1 MYENERY
8 KFVYV
13 DGKKVPEHVLVWERA
28 HDPKPQGC
36 DIHHIDGNGKNNAL
50 ENLECLTKSE
60 HRRLHAMLK
69 LEGMDVIDSTDPAI
83 IASRKRNNE
92 STKAHRQAHL
102 EEERAKDRAEYQRNK
117 EQVRLKNKRFY
128 RRHRE
133 EIRDAQAEYERQHT
147 AERAKRNADY
157 YAAHA
162 EERKQY
168 ARDYN
173 AAHKEAIAERRR
185 AYTQA
190 NSERIKAYKQGYKA
204 VHAAQEKLRRAIRK
218 GSSEEDL
225 DKIRAEIEQV
235 KLEFQKKKE
244 TSGNDG
250 NQA

>member
-28 HDPKPQGC
+28 HGPKPQGC

-60 HRRLHAMLK
+60 HKTLHAKLK
-69 LEGMDVIDSTDPAI
+69 REGRDVIDSTDPSI
-83 IASRKRNNE
+83 IKSRAE
-92 STKAHRQAHL
+92 SLKNAKAHRQEHL

-117 EQVRLKNKRFY
+117 ERELQINHSY
-128 RRHRE
+128 YQRHRE
-133 EIRDAQAEYERQHT
+133 EIRSAQAEYERQHT

-162 EERKQY
+162 EERKKY

-185 AYTQA
+185 AYNQA
-190 NSERIKAYKQGYKA
+190 NVEQIKEYRAAYRA
-204 VHAAQEKLRRAIRK
+204 VHAANERLRKAILR
-218 GSSEEDL
+218 GLPEET
-225 DKIRAEIEQV
+225 IAQFREQV
-235 KLEFQKKKE
+235 AKAKLEFQEQRSKK
-244 TSGNDG
+244 G
-250 NQA
+250 Q

>member
-1 MYENERY
+1 MYETERY
-8 KFVYV
+8 RYV
-13 DGKKVPEHVLVWERA
+13 CVGRKKVPEHVLVWERA
-28 HDPKPQGC
+28 HGPKPPGC

-60 HRRLHAMLK
+60 HRRLHSMLK
-69 LEGMDVIDSTDPAI
+69 LEGMDVVDSTDPAI

-92 STKAHRQAHL
+92 AAKAHRLAHL

-117 EQVRLKNKRFY
+117 EQVARKNKRFY

-133 EIRDAQAEYERQHT
+133 EIRSAQAEYERQHT

-185 AYTQA
+185 AYNQA
-190 NSERIKAYKQGYKA
+190 NSERIKAHRQEYKA

-225 DKIRAEIEQV
+225 AKIRVEIEQA

-250 NQA
+250 NQT

>member
-28 HDPKPQGC
+28 HGPKPQGC

-60 HRRLHAMLK
+60 HRRIHAMLK

-92 STKAHRQAHL
+92 ATKAHRQAHL

-157 YAAHA
+157 YAAHS

-190 NSERIKAYKQGYKA
+190 NRDRIKAYKQAYKA
-204 VHAAQEKLRRAIRK
+204 VHAANERLRKAILR
-218 GSSEEDL
+218 GLPEETVAQFRD
-225 DKIRAEIEQV
+225 QV
-235 KLEFQKKKE
+235 AKAKLEFQEQRSKK
-244 TSGNDG
+244 G
-250 NQA
+250 Q

>member
-1 MYENERY
+1 MYETDRY
-8 KFVYV
+8 KIVCV
-13 DGKKVPEHVLVWERA
+13 GRKKVPEHVLVWERA
-28 HDPKPQGC
+28 HGPKPPGC
-36 DIHHIDGNGKNNAL
+36 EIHHIDGNGKNNAL

-60 HRRLHAMLK
+60 HRRLHAMLRR
-69 LEGMDVIDSTDPAI
+69 EGLDVIDASDPTI
-83 IASRKRNNE
+83 IKSRAVSNTN
-92 STKAHRQAHL
+92 TKAHRQAHL

-117 EQVRLKNKRFY
+117 EQVKLKNKRFY

-133 EIRDAQAEYERQHT
+133 EIRSAQAEYERQHT

-173 AAHKEAIAERRR
+173 AANKEAIAERRR

-225 DKIRAEIEQV
+225 ARIRAEIEQA

-250 NQA
+250 NQT

>member
-1 MYENERY
+1 MFEGERY
-8 KFVYV
+8 RYVYI
-13 DGKKVPEHVLVWERA
+13 DGKKVPEHVAVWEKA
-28 HDPKPQGC
+28 HGPKPQGC

-60 HRRLHAMLK
+60 HKRLHAMFK
-69 LEGMDVIDSTDPAI
+69 LEGCDVINSDDPGI
-83 IASRKRNNE
+83 IAARERANRMA
-92 STKAHRQAHL
+92 KAHRQAHL

-185 AYTQA
+185 AYNQA
-190 NSERIKAYKQGYKA
+190 NSERIKEYRAAYRA
-204 VHAAQEKLRRAIRK
+204 VHAANERLRKAILR
-218 GSSEEDL
+218 GLPEETVAQFRD
-225 DKIRAEIEQV
+225 QV
-235 KLEFQKKKE
+235 AKAKLEFQEQRSKK
-244 TSGNDG
+244 G
-250 NQA
+250 Q

>member
-1 MYENERY
+1 MYENQRY
-8 KFVYV
+8 KYVYV
-13 DGKKVPEHVLVWERA
+13 GRKKVPEHVLVWERA
-28 HDPKPQGC
+28 HGPKPPGC

-69 LEGMDVIDSTDPAI
+69 IEGMDVIDSTDPAI
-83 IASRKRNNE
+83 IESRKRNNE
-92 STKAHRQAHL
+92 ATKAHRQAHL
-102 EEERAKDRAEYQRNK
+102 EEERAKDRAEYQKNK
-117 EQVRLKNKRFY
+117 EQVALKNKRYY

-133 EIRDAQAEYERQHT
+133 EVRSAQAEYERQHT

-204 VHAAQEKLRRAIRK
+204 VHAAQEKLRRAVRK
-218 GSSEEDL
+218 GASEEDL
-225 DKIRAEIEQV
+225 VKIRAEIEQA
-235 KLEFQKKKE
+235 KLEFKQAKE

-250 NQA
+250 IQA

>member
-28 HDPKPQGC
+28 HGPKPQGC

-173 AAHKEAIAERRR
+173 AAHKEEIAERRR

-190 NSERIKAYKQGYKA
+190 NSDRIKAYKQDYKA
-204 VHAAQEKLRRAIRK
+204 VHAANERLRKAILR
-218 GSSEEDL
+218 GLPEET
-225 DKIRAEIEQV
+225 IAQFREQV
-235 KLEFQKKKE
+235 AKAKLEFQEQRSKK
-244 TSGNDG
+244 G
-250 NQA
+250 Q

>member
-28 HDPKPQGC
+28 HGPKPQGC

-117 EQVRLKNKRFY
+117 EQVARKNKRYY

-185 AYTQA
+185 AYNQA
-190 NSERIKAYKQGYKA
+190 NVEQIKEYRAAYRA
-204 VHAAQEKLRRAIRK
+204 VHAANERLRKAILR
-218 GSSEEDL
+218 GLPEETVAQFRD
-225 DKIRAEIEQV
+225 QV
-235 KLEFQKKKE
+235 AKAKLEFQEQRSKK
-244 TSGNDG
+244 G
-250 NQA
+250 Q

>member
-28 HDPKPQGC
+28 HGPKPQGC

-92 STKAHRQAHL
+92 TTKAHRQAHL

-117 EQVRLKNKRFY
+117 EQVKLKNKRYY

-147 AERAKRNADY
+147 SERAKSNADY

-190 NSERIKAYKQGYKA
+190 NSDRIKAYKQAYKA
-204 VHAAQEKLRRAIRK
+204 VHAANERLRKAILR
-218 GSSEEDL
+218 GLPEETVAQFRD
-225 DKIRAEIEQV
+225 QV
-235 KLEFQKKKE
+235 AKAKLEFQEQRSKK
-244 TSGNDG
+244 G
-250 NQA
+250 Q

>member
-28 HDPKPQGC
+28 HGPKPQGC

-117 EQVRLKNKRFY
+117 EQVARKNKRYY

-185 AYTQA
+185 AYNQA
-190 NSERIKAYKQGYKA
+190 NVEQIKEYRAAYRA
-204 VHAAQEKLRRAIRK
+204 VHAANERLRKAILR
-218 GSSEEDL
+218 GLPEET
-225 DKIRAEIEQV
+225 IAQFREQV
-235 KLEFQKKKE
+235 AKAKLEFQEQRRKK
-244 TSGNDG
+244 G
-250 NQA
+250 Q